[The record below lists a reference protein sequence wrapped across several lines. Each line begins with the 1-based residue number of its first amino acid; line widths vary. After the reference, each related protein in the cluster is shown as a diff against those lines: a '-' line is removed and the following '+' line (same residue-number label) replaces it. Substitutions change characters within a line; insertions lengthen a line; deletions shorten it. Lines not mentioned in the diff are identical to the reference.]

1 MNNEGEQ
8 MRYFKISMLILLVM
22 LMSVSLEVVFAQ
34 DQATMNASVAT
45 NASIAANASI
55 AMNES
60 IAENAS
66 IAANVSEPQ
75 EIRPRP
81 LQLSGSIGT
90 EELAQI
96 AGTEALFDSSQIN
109 PQEAGTRDVTRLANI
124 AGIFRP
130 NPSVGVGI
138 ASVNAAQRWVQI
150 TNTGIGAWN
159 LTGWMLSS
167 GGNTTFTIPAFE
179 LEDGTSVRVR
189 EGMGSS
195 TAADLYTNSTAP
207 LWTGNTISLLDEA
220 GNAVSTFGVPA

>member
-1 MNNEGEQ
+1 
-8 MRYFKISMLILLVM
+8 MLILLVM

-34 DQATMNASVAT
+34 DENTMNASVAT

-55 AMNES
+55 ATNVS
-60 IAENAS
+60 T
-66 IAANVSEPQ
+66 AANESEPQ
-75 EIRPRP
+75 ETRSRP
-81 LQLSGSIGT
+81 LQLSGSVGT

-96 AGTEALFDSSQIN
+96 APEALFGSNQTN

-138 ASVNAAQRWVQI
+138 ASVNTAQRWVQI

-167 GGNTTFTIPAFE
+167 GGNATFTFPAFE

-189 EGMGSS
+189 EGMGNS
-195 TAADLYTNSTAP
+195 TATEIYTNSTAP
-207 LWTGNTISLLDEA
+207 LWTGNAISLLDEA
-220 GNAVSTFGVPA
+220 GNSVSTFGIPV